1 MRSRAIAWV
10 KENGLGFEFADVDL
24 QSRSLAASG
33 VAIGTAPVA
42 YRLDYKLATT
52 DGFITSELL
61 VTTRGD
67 GWSRSLALRRDGS
80 GTWTI
85 DTAMDGFLAL
95 PEPGGDEAEFS
106 AALDCDLALSPLTNS
121 MPVLRHDLLEAGGP
135 VDLLMAWVSA
145 PDLAVYAS
153 RQRYRFVRKQGE
165 TSVIRYES
173 RDSDFVSEV
182 TFDRDGLVVDYPQL
196 GRRLSA

>member
-24 QSRSLAASG
+24 QSRSLTASG

-67 GWSRSLALRRDGS
+67 GWSRSLNLRRDGS

-95 PEPGGDEAEFS
+95 PEPGGDGAEFS

-173 RDSDFVSEV
+173 RDSNFVSEV
-182 TFDRDGLVVDYPQL
+182 TFDRDGLVIDYPQL
-196 GRRLSA
+196 GRRLSV